1 MDKNP
6 MNTNL
11 VKLTKTEQKPQSSKL
26 DEIKITI
33 DNIGRVISIIFLLLV
48 DMKRRA
54 DLVDHA
60 IEDKEKKNKDLLI
73 EIAKLK
79 AELDENKKRID
90 EYEKKIKILDY
101 EKTELKFELISL
113 KESLKQQETQKK

>member
-6 MNTNL
+6 TNTNL
-11 VKLTKTEQKPQSSKL
+11 VKLAKTEQKPQSSKL

-60 IEDKEKKNKDLLI
+60 IEDKEKKNKELLI

-113 KESLKQQETQKK
+113 KEFLKQQETQKK

>member
-11 VKLTKTEQKPQSSKL
+11 VKLAKTEQKPQSSKL

-33 DNIGRVISIIFLLLV
+33 DNIGRIISIIFLLLV

-60 IEDKEKKNKDLLI
+60 IEDKEKKNKELLT
-73 EIAKLK
+73 EVAKLK

-101 EKTELKFELISL
+101 EKTELKFEIISL

>member
-6 MNTNL
+6 TNTNL
-11 VKLTKTEQKPQSSKL
+11 VKLTKTEQKPQNSKL
-26 DEIKITI
+26 DEIKIII

-60 IEDKEKKNKDLLI
+60 VEDKEKKNKELLI

-113 KESLKQQETQKK
+113 KEFLKQQETQKK